1 MKIYEQL
8 MAIQNELKAP
18 KNQWNDF
25 GKYHYR
31 SLEDITE
38 AVKPI
43 AAAHDCVFTMSDE
56 IVQIGE
62 RYYVKAMATLT
73 NKDSERVSS
82 TAYAREALTK
92 KGMDD
97 SQISGTAS
105 TYARKYAAG
114 GLFAL
119 DDTKDADTNEYHK
132 TTTDAKAEAREALI
146 AEIKAQGLSMDAVA
160 KEYGINSKS
169 TAADLKKA
177 LTGLKEGQNND
188 K

>member
-1 MKIYEQL
+1 MKIMEQL
-8 MAIQNELKAP
+8 AAIQAKLKVG
-18 KNQWNDF
+18 KSQWNDF

-43 AAAHDCVFTMSDE
+43 AAGQDCVFTMSDE

-62 RYYVKAMATLT
+62 RYYVRAMAILT
-73 NKDSERVSS
+73 NKDGEKVAS

-97 SQISGTAS
+97 SQITGTAS

-119 DDTKDADTNEYHK
+119 DDTKDADTDEYHK
-132 TTTDAKAEAREALI
+132 ATTDARAEARAELI
-146 AEIKAQGLSMDAVA
+146 AEIKARGLSMDEVT
-160 KEYGINSKS
+160 KQFSINTKS
-169 TAADLKKA
+169 TAKDLKAALKA
-177 LTGLKEGQNND
+177 IKEEN
-188 K
+188 